1 MAGDRVY
8 PPAKKNVAAATNG
21 SVPLPAPN
29 PATVYPLKPQYRP
42 QQMVS
47 GARHDRRRFSCC
59 RCLCCGCF
67 WAVLILCVLLL
78 LGAVL
83 GAAYYALFRPQR
95 PEFSVSSLK
104 ISQFNLTTAASDG
117 TTRLS
122 AKLSLAI
129 SAHNPNK
136 KISYTY
142 DRISLTAI
150 SGGISLANGSS
161 PGFPSNTKNTTA
173 IHSTLASISQVLD
186 ADSASE
192 LKADLK
198 KMKKKGLPIKILM
211 DTRVMAS
218 QGKLK
223 SKKIGIRVTCEGIR
237 SQTPKG
243 KTAAIAATS
252 GSSCKVD
259 LRIKIWKWTF

>member
-8 PPAKKNVAAATNG
+8 KQNGAAATNG
-21 SVPLPAPN
+21 SVPVPAPN

-78 LGAVL
+78 LGA
-83 GAAYYALFRPQR
+83 AYYALFRPQR
-95 PEFSVSSLK
+95 PEFSVSFLK

-117 TTRLS
+117 TTRLT

-150 SGGISLANGSS
+150 SGGIALANGSS

-186 ADSASE
+186 SDSASE
-192 LKADLK
+192 LKTDLK

-223 SKKIGIRVTCEGIR
+223 SKKIGIRVTCDGIH

>member
-1 MAGDRVY
+1 MADRVY
-8 PPAKKNVAAATNG
+8 PPAKQNGAAATNG
-21 SVPLPAPN
+21 PVPLPPANAP
-29 PATVYPLKPQYRP
+29 PVYHTKPQYR
-42 QQMVS
+42 S
-47 GARHDRRRFSCC
+47 IRDAGHDRRRFSFC

-67 WAVLILCVLLL
+67 WAVLILCILLL
-78 LGAVL
+78 LAAVL

-95 PEFSVSSLK
+95 PEFSVSALK

-117 TTRLS
+117 TTRLT

-150 SGGISLANGSS
+150 SGETALANGSS
-161 PGFPSNTKNTTA
+161 PGFPSNAKNITV
-173 IHSTLASISQVLD
+173 IHSALASISQVLD
-186 ADSASE
+186 PDSASE
-192 LKADLK
+192 LKTDLK
-198 KMKKKGLPIKILM
+198 KMKKKGLQIKILM
-211 DTRVMAS
+211 DTRVMAN

-223 SKKIGIRVTCEGIR
+223 SKKIGIRVTCDGIH

-243 KTAAIAATS
+243 KTAAIATTS